1 MAGMQRR
8 GRRTS
13 RTVTAAVVT
22 AAVVATASV
31 ALWLRSDH
39 SGTGTSP
46 TAQTGP
52 GSGTASSGAAGA
64 AGAAGSG
71 DAPSTP
77 DAVAKGFLAAW
88 ASGDYPKAGSLTDN
102 ATAAGPRL
110 QAVMKSLNPKST
122 QLTLGSQI
130 PATGGTPDP
139 ATHYNFSVVDTFDG
153 GLQWTYTSI
162 LAVVPAS
169 GSASTPL
176 VHWSSAVI
184 HPQLGGA
191 ANLTATPPA
200 ATVVDDTGLPLQ
212 ASAHPSLG
220 TVLSRLATAKPSGAP
235 APTALQIN
243 FVDANTGATLG
254 GTEPVTIG
262 APSGGAALQIKST
275 LDDRVQTSAEHALA
289 AYPES
294 GMVVIKPS
302 TGGVLAMASNS
313 QSTAGLA
320 YHALRAPGST
330 FKVITTAA
338 LLQAGLKPSDSAP
351 CPAISTVGS
360 QHYHNDE
367 GLKNGYPNATLTDA
381 FEQSCNTS
389 YVGLRDRLSG
399 LGALEN
405 EAKTQFGL
413 NQPWD
418 MGLGSATYCTAGSEQ
433 VPAADGQ
440 ERFAAETFGQGDI
453 TMCPLT
459 MASVA
464 ATVANGTFKQP
475 ILLPGQSQVP
485 ATPLP
490 AGVDN
495 DLKTLMRGVIT
506 EGTATSLRGISPT
519 LGAKTGT
526 AERQN
531 GDLDSWM
538 IAMDPQHD
546 IAVACVVLN
555 GGFGNDKAGPAIK
568 AMLNGIGIG

>member
-1 MAGMQRR
+1 M
-8 GRRTS
+8 
-13 RTVTAAVVT
+13 
-22 AAVVATASV
+22 

-39 SGTGTSP
+39 HDTSSA
-46 TAQTGP
+46 AQAGP
-52 GSGTASSGAAGA
+52 GGAASSA
-64 AGAAGSG
+64 SSP
-71 DAPSTP
+71 APDTP
-77 DAVAKGFLAAW
+77 DAVAKAFLAAW
-88 ASGDYPKAGSLTDN
+88 ASGDYNKAASLTDN

-110 QAVMKSLNPKST
+110 QAVMKSLNPKSV

-130 PATGGTPDP
+130 AATGGTPNA
-139 ATHYNFSVVDTFDG
+139 ATRYNFSVMDTFDG
-153 GLQWTYTSI
+153 GLQWSYTSI
-162 LAVVPAS
+162 LGVSQAS
-169 GSASTPL
+169 GSTPL

-184 HPQLGGA
+184 HPQLGA
-191 ANLTATPPA
+191 QANLTATPPP

-212 ASAHPSLG
+212 ASAYPSLA
-220 TVLSRLATAKPSGAP
+220 TVFSRLATAKRPGGA

-243 FVDANTGATLG
+243 FVDANTGVPIG
-254 GTEPVTIG
+254 GSQPVQL
-262 APSGGAALQIKST
+262 GAASGTSASQITST
-275 LDDRVQTSAEHALA
+275 LDGRVQNAAEHAVA
-289 AYPES
+289 AYPDS

-313 QSTAGLA
+313 KTTAGLA
-320 YHALRAPGST
+320 YHAIRAPGST
-330 FKVITTAA
+330 FKTVTTAA
-338 LLQAGLKPSDSAP
+338 LLQAGLKPSDPAP
-351 CPAISTVGS
+351 CPRTSTVGS
-360 QHYHNDE
+360 QTYHNDE

-381 FEQSCNTS
+381 YEQSCNTS
-389 YVGLRDRLSG
+389 YVGLRNRLSG

-405 EAKTQFGL
+405 EAKTYFGM

-440 ERFAAETFGQGDI
+440 ERLAAETFGQGDI

-464 ATVANGTFKQP
+464 ATVANGAFKQP
-475 ILLPGQSQVP
+475 ILIPGQKQVA

-490 AGVDN
+490 AGVDT
-495 DLKTLMRGVIT
+495 DLKTLMRGVIS
-506 EGTATSLRGISPT
+506 EGTADSLRGVSPT

-531 GDLDSWM
+531 ENPDSWM

-555 GGFGNDKAGPAIK
+555 GGFGNDKAGPEIK

>member
-1 MAGMQRR
+1 MQRR

-39 SGTGTSP
+39 NSNGTGTSP
-46 TAQTGP
+46 AAQTGP
-52 GSGTASSGAAGA
+52 GGGAVSSGASGSAGA
-64 AGAAGSG
+64 SGSG
-71 DAPSTP
+71 TAPSTP
-77 DAVAKGFLAAW
+77 DAVAKDFLAAW
-88 ASGDYPKAGSLTDN
+88 ASGDYTKAGSFTDN
-102 ATAAGPRL
+102 TTAAGPRL
-110 QAVMKSLNPKST
+110 QSVMKSLNPKST

-130 PATGGTPDP
+130 PATGATPDP

-153 GLQWTYTSI
+153 GLQWTYNSI

-169 GSASTPL
+169 GNAGTPL

-184 HPQLGGA
+184 NPQLGGA

-212 ASAHPSLG
+212 ASAHPTLG
-220 TVLSRLATAKPSGAP
+220 TVLTHLATAKPSGAP

-254 GTEPVTIG
+254 GTQPVNLG
-262 APSGGAALQIKST
+262 APSGGAALQITST
-275 LDDRVQTSAEHALA
+275 LDNRVQSAAEHALA

-302 TGGVLAMASNS
+302 TGGVLAMAGNS

-330 FKVITTAA
+330 FKAITTAA
-338 LLQAGLKPSDSAP
+338 LLQAGVKPSDSAP
-351 CPAISTVGS
+351 CPAIAIVGS

-367 GLKNGYPNATLTDA
+367 GLKNGYPNATLADA

-389 YVGLRDRLSG
+389 YVGLRNRLSG

-418 MGLGSATYCTAGSEQ
+418 MGLGSATYCTAGGEQ
-433 VPAADGQ
+433 VPAGDGQ

-464 ATVANGTFKQP
+464 ATVATGTFKQP
-475 ILLPGQSQVP
+475 ILVPGQKQVA

-495 DLKTLMRGVIT
+495 DLKTLMRGVVT
-506 EGTATSLRGISPT
+506 DGTATSLRGVSPT

-546 IAVACVVLN
+546 IAVACLVLN

>member
-1 MAGMQRR
+1 MAGKQKR
-8 GRRTS
+8 GNRKT
-13 RTVTAAVVT
+13 RTVTAAVVSV
-22 AAVVATASV
+22 AVVAAASV
-31 ALWLRSDH
+31 TVWLRSDH
-39 SGTGTSP
+39 HGTS
-46 TAQTGP
+46 TAQGR
-52 GSGTASSGAAGA
+52 AGDSA
-64 AGAAGSG
+64 VSTPDPPPA
-71 DAPSTP
+71 TP
-77 DAVAKGFLAAW
+77 DAVAKDFLAAW
-88 ASGDYPKAGSLTDN
+88 ASGDYTKAGSLTDN
-102 ATAAGPRL
+102 AAAAGPRL
-110 QAVMKSLNPKST
+110 QAVMKSLNPKSI
-122 QLTLGSQI
+122 QLSLGSQI
-130 PATGGTPDP
+130 PATGASPDP
-139 ATHYNFSVVDTFDG
+139 AASAASATSATRYNFSVVDSFDG
-153 GLQWTYTSI
+153 GLQWSYNSI
-162 LAVVPAS
+162 LAVAPAA
-169 GSASTPL
+169 GSANSLL

-184 HPQLGGA
+184 HPQLGA
-191 ANLTATPPA
+191 QANLTATPPP
-200 ATVVDDTGLPLQ
+200 ATVVDDKGLPLQ
-212 ASAHPSLG
+212 ASAHPSLA
-220 TVLSRLATAKPSGAP
+220 TVLARLATAKRPGGA

-243 FVDANTGATLG
+243 FVDANTGVPIGGSVPVALG
-254 GTEPVTIG
+254 T
-262 APSGGAALQIKST
+262 APSGSTAQIPST
-275 LDDRVQTSAEHALA
+275 LDARVQTAAEQALN
-289 AYPES
+289 AYPNS

-313 QSTAGLA
+313 QTTAGLA

-330 FKVITTAA
+330 FKTITTAA
-338 LLQAGLKPSDSAP
+338 LLQTGLNPSDAAP
-351 CPAISTVGS
+351 CPPTSTVGS
-360 QHYHNDE
+360 QTYHNDE

-381 FEQSCNTS
+381 YEQSCNTS
-389 YVGLRDRLSG
+389 YVGLRNRLSG
-399 LGALEN
+399 LSALEN

-418 MGLGSATYCTAGSEQ
+418 MGLGSATYCTAGTEQ

-440 ERFAAETFGQGDI
+440 ERFAAEMFGQGDI

-464 ATVANGTFKQP
+464 ATVATGGFKQP
-475 ILLPGQSQVP
+475 ILVPGQSQAA

-490 AGVDN
+490 AAVDK

-531 GDLDSWM
+531 EDPDSWM